1 MAEETLKDI
10 WETLTDKQ
18 KNLVAMMI
26 VAVTSEADDSEDISH
41 SDELKHY
48 GVLGMKWGKRKYQN
62 KDGTLTEAGKKR
74 YGDKGKYEYESKNTE
89 RFAKKA
95 VKLEEKANVEKFM
108 RGSVSPRTANRIRKN
123 MNKYMLSKKSDE
135 NYQKY
140 AEKTSVGKAIAQ
152 NLIFG
157 PFGARGYQQSRAN
170 GNGRILSAILGVQSS
185 GDWISN
191 QFVRRANR
199 NYLGTKML
207 WEEYA
212 KQKKNNG

>member
-74 YGDKGKYEYESKNTE
+74 YGDKGKYEYESHGTK
-89 RFAKKA
+89 RYAKKA
-95 VKLEEKANVEKFM
+95 EKLNRQAEEEKKTLGKVSTTTQARIKSNADRLM
-108 RGSVSPRTANRIRKN
+108 R
-123 MNKYMLSKKSDE
+123 SKESDK
-135 NYQKY
+135 NYQRY

-152 NLIFG
+152 NLLFG
-157 PFGARGYQQSRAN
+157 SFGARGYQQARAN
-170 GNGRILSAILGVQSS
+170 GEGRGVAALMGLGSM
-185 GDWISN
+185 ISVYGLPVGN
-191 QFVRRANR
+191 QAARIGNR
-199 NYLGTKML
+199 HLM
-207 WEEYA
+207 EYR
-212 KQKKNNG
+212 KRQNNG